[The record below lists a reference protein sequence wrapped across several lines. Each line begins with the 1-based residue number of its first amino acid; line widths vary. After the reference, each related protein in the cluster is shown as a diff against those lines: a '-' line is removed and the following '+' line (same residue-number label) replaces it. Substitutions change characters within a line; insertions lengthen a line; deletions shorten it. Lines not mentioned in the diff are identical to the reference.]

1 MAELGVGD
9 GGAVVSTGTTFS
21 VSTGAGSS
29 SMATH
34 FRTFISAVPK
44 SRTVLDLLVLQSK
57 NFHDNIMGIKH
68 G

>member
-1 MAELGVGD
+1 MAELGVGG

-21 VSTGAGSS
+21 VSTGAGNS

-44 SRTVLDLLVLQSK
+44 SKTVLDLLVFK
-57 NFHDNIMGIKH
+57 NFYRNIMDIKYD
-68 G
+68 